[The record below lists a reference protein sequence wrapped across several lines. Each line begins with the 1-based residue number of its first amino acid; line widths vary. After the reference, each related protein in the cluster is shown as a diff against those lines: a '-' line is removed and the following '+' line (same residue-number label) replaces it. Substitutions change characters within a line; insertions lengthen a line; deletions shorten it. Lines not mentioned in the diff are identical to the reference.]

1 LALTV
6 VVPQVTAGLMGIC
19 PIVIVCVKEAQVS
32 LTELLLGGSLDEL
45 DAKLE
50 ELLGMEELL
59 GCMFDELDG
68 TSFEL
73 ELGSS
78 CVALLLCPTWLEL
91 KKTSLELELGSSCM
105 ALLFCSFSLELV
117 ETLLL
122 LCCTVVLDE
131 LCASLEE
138 LDASCDECMS
148 ESESE
153 LQDNSTAT
161 NATPKIDLKQIVFIV

>member
-1 LALTV
+1 LALTT
-6 VVPQVTAGLMGIC
+6 VVPQVTAGLIGIC
-19 PIVIVCVKEAQVS
+19 PTVIVCVKEAQVS
-32 LTELLLGGSLDEL
+32 LTELLLDGSLDEL

-50 ELLGMEELL
+50 ELLGMEELLDTTLDELL

-91 KKTSLELELGSSCM
+91 ELGKTSFELELGSSCV
-105 ALLFCSFSLELV
+105 ALLLCPLSLELMG
-117 ETLLL
+117 TSLL
-122 LCCTVVLDE
+122 LCCTVVLGE
-131 LCASLEE
+131 LC
-138 LDASCDECMS
+138 ECMS

-153 LQDNSTAT
+153 LQDNNTAT
-161 NATPKIDLKQIVFIV
+161 NATPKIERFFLIIS